1 MGLPVWPASRGPVE
15 QDAAEQVSF
24 AVASIGYHR
33 TLDIPLVRGRDFS
46 VQDAAASVEVVVV
59 NEAMAQLLWPD
70 RDPLGEELT
79 LLPNPPRS
87 WLTEPRRVR
96 VIGVSGDTA
105 AISISRSRG
114 TSGLFQEADPG
125 ILQGQPKVILPLWM
139 GSAPEELFLR
149 TMVPPASLVPAL
161 QAELAEIDPNVVM
174 FAGPAADYLAEITK
188 YERTYSTFTGLFGL
202 LAAGLCAVGIY
213 GAMAHAVSRRR
224 HEIGVRM
231 ALGARQSNVVGAVVR
246 QGIVPT
252 VFGLAVGIAAAL
264 ALSRLIGSLLYEVS
278 PADPL
283 TYAAVG
289 ALVIGVAAAASWV
302 PARRAARVDPVES
315 LRAQ

>member
-1 MGLPVWPASRGPVE
+1 
-15 QDAAEQVSF
+15 
-24 AVASIGYHR
+24 
-33 TLDIPLVRGRDFS
+33 
-46 VQDAAASVEVVVV
+46 
-59 NEAMAQLLWPD
+59 
-70 RDPLGEELT
+70 
-79 LLPNPPRS
+79 
-87 WLTEPRRVR
+87 
-96 VIGVSGDTA
+96 
-105 AISISRSRG
+105 
-114 TSGLFQEADPG
+114 
-125 ILQGQPKVILPLWM
+125 
-139 GSAPEELFLR
+139 
-149 TMVPPASLVPAL
+149 
-161 QAELAEIDPNVVM
+161 
-174 FAGPAADYLAEITK
+174 
-188 YERTYSTFTGLFGL
+188 
-202 LAAGLCAVGIY
+202 
-213 GAMAHAVSRRR
+213 MAHAVSRRR

-289 ALVIGVAAAASWV
+289 ALVVGVALAASWV